1 MSLYSKCFS
10 NGEDKYEI
18 NTTKRKKIN
27 IYIEPAFPFSCG
39 QNPQGGLS
47 SVCGVGTGFR
57 GHFGGQ
63 GENWWFGTF

>member
-18 NTTKRKKIN
+18 NMKKRKKIN

-39 QNPQGGLS
+39 QNPQGG
-47 SVCGVGTGFR
+47 
-57 GHFGGQ
+57 
-63 GENWWFGTF
+63 